1 MQCHDVIWIKGCN
14 GWFFILQCNS
24 SIEMGK
30 KIVYELTNVANF
42 NIFASKLFILI
53 LGISKG
59 KTWLSTASKFYSSRQ
74 KEKKNADV
82 LHVFILLLSSN
93 FLRKFFHREKL
104 RTFKFFVPH
113 TNLNLANLKKRRPN
127 IEFYKYIV
135 CVYCAL
141 HFSKRDEPNIRTRC
155 RWKWMAPFY

>member
-1 MQCHDVIWIKGCN
+1 MLKTRQIRVKYLTIRCIVMRKKLCTDRLTLQISTFLHQDHSFWYYTFERGKHDYQ
-14 GWFFILQCNS
+14 LLLNS
-24 SIEMGK
+24 IVVGK
-30 KIVYELTNVANF
+30 KNKRKCRR
-42 NIFASKLFILI
+42 FALFIM
-53 LGISKG
+53 
-59 KTWLSTASKFYSSRQ
+59 
-74 KEKKNADV
+74 
-82 LHVFILLLSSN
+82 LLSSN

-135 CVYCAL
+135 VCVYCAL